1 MAGRFPM
8 PKAFPNQS
16 SLRGVVRT
24 TGVLRALNEH
34 NGARV
39 SDLARCTKIPRPSL
53 YRILETL
60 RALGYVRRRSDGE
73 RYELTIQVRSLSSG
87 FNDEAWVCEIAL
99 PVMEALQRNIVWP
112 TDIATFFDDAMY
124 LRETTRRQ
132 SPLTIDT
139 ATVGL
144 RLPMLRSA
152 TGRAY
157 LAFCGDAERETIL
170 DNLRRSPAPEDAR
183 ARDSRYVRNLLSM
196 TQRNGYGEQHGEIF
210 PKTGA
215 IAVPIMRSGRVM
227 GCLNISFIASA
238 LTPRD
243 AAARYLTSL
252 RTAARTIEKKLNSD
266 AALEFMPAL
275 TSLGASA

>member
-1 MAGRFPM
+1 MA
-8 PKAFPNQS
+8 KASPNQS
-16 SLRGVVRT
+16 SLRGVIRT
-24 TGVLRALNEH
+24 IGVLRALNEH

-39 SDLARCTKIPRPSL
+39 SDLSRRTKIPRPSL
-53 YRILETL
+53 YRIVETL

-73 RYELTIQVRSLSSG
+73 RYELTIQVRSLSDG

-99 PVMEALQRNIVWP
+99 PVMEALQRDIVWP

-157 LAFCGDAERETIL
+157 LAFCGDAEREAIL
-170 DNLRRSPAPEDAR
+170 ENLRRSPAAEDAR
-183 ARDSRYVRNLLSM
+183 ARDSRYVRNRLSM
-196 TQRNGYGEQHGEIF
+196 TRRNGYGEQHREIF
-210 PKTGA
+210 AKTGA
-215 IAVPIMRSGRVM
+215 IAVPIMRRGRVM

-238 LTPRD
+238 LTARD

-252 RTAARTIEKKLNSD
+252 RTAARTIENSLNSD
-266 AALEFMPAL
+266 AAPEVVPAL
-275 TSLGASA
+275 KPSEIGL

>member
-1 MAGRFPM
+1 MA
-8 PKAFPNQS
+8 KASPNQS
-16 SLRGVVRT
+16 SLRGVIRT
-24 TGVLRALNEH
+24 IGVLRALNEH

-39 SDLARCTKIPRPSL
+39 SDLARRTKIPRPSL

-73 RYELTIQVRSLSSG
+73 RYELTIQVRSLSDG

-99 PVMEALQRNIVWP
+99 PVMEALQRDIVWP
-112 TDIATFFDDAMY
+112 TDLATFFDDAMY

-157 LAFCGDAERETIL
+157 LAFCGDAEREAIL
-170 DNLRRSPAPEDAR
+170 ENLRRSPAPEDAR
-183 ARDSRYVRNLLSM
+183 ARDSRYVRNRLSM
-196 TQRNGYGEQHGEIF
+196 TQRNGYGEQHREIF

-215 IAVPIMRSGRVM
+215 IAVPIMRGGRVM

-238 LTPRD
+238 LTARD

-252 RTAARTIEKKLNSD
+252 RTAARTIEKRLNSD
-266 AALEFMPAL
+266 AALEVMPAL
-275 TSLGASA
+275 KSLGASA